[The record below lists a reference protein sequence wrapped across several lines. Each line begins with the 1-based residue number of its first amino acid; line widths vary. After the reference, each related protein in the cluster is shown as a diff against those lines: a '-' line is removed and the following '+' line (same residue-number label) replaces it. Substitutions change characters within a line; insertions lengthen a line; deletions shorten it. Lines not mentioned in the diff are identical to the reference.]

1 MNRPSRRAVIATLA
15 AVLGATVGIAGVGH
29 LYLRRWRR
37 AVAWFTVVVGATAAL
52 LVAFILPG
60 MGGLSDPGAVAAID
74 PSSLPN
80 VVVWPVFALLLLST
94 LDAHRLA
101 TAGPVAGDEP
111 ACPSCGKELDRDL
124 GFCPWCTAEL
134 EWVEPDADTDADERE
149 GDGRTA
155 R

>member
-1 MNRPSRRAVIATLA
+1 MNRPNRRAVIATLA

-37 AVAWFTVVVGATAAL
+37 AAAWFAIVVGATVAL
-52 LVAFILPG
+52 LVAFVLPG
-60 MGGLSDPGAVAAID
+60 LGDPGAVAAIE

-80 VVVWPVFALLLLST
+80 VVVWPVLVLLLLST

-101 TAGPVAGDEP
+101 TAGPAGVGDEP
-111 ACPSCGKELDRDL
+111 ACPSCGKELDREL

-134 EWVEPDADTDADERE
+134 EWVEPDADAEADDRD

>member
-1 MNRPSRRAVIATLA
+1 MIATLA

-37 AVAWFTVVVGATAAL
+37 AVAWFAVVVGATAAL
-52 LVAFILPG
+52 LVAFVLPG
-60 MGGLSDPGAVAAID
+60 IGGLGDPGAVAAIE
-74 PSSLPN
+74 PASLPN

-101 TAGPVAGDEP
+101 NAPPATGGDHP

-124 GFCPWCTAEL
+124 DFCPWCTAEL
-134 EWVEPDADTDADERE
+134 EWVDPD
-149 GDGRTA
+149 GDGRAADGPTE
-155 R
+155 

>member
-15 AVLGATVGIAGVGH
+15 AVLGAAVGIAGVGH

-37 AVAWFTVVVGATAAL
+37 AVTWFAVVVGATAAL
-52 LVAFILPG
+52 LVAFVLPG
-60 MGGLSDPGAVAAID
+60 MGGLGDPSAVAAIE

-101 TAGPVAGDEP
+101 NAPPVTGGDHP
-111 ACPSCGKELDRDL
+111 ACPSCGKELDRELD
-124 GFCPWCTAEL
+124 FCPWCTAEL
-134 EWVEPDADTDADERE
+134 EWVDPDADEGAADGPTE
-149 GDGRTA
+149 
-155 R
+155 